1 MKFILVSWLIRLLPD
16 SRAFGLKN
24 KLWNIAGFRVASDC
38 RLFSSVRISKQIQLS
53 IGSDTFI
60 GHDTIILGGASK
72 VSIGSKCDISSR
84 VNIITGTHE
93 INVTGD
99 RMAGKGLSKDIIIG
113 NGVWIGV
120 GATILAGV
128 EIGDMALIGAGSVVN
143 KNVPAYT
150 IVGGVPAKVLKRWDN
165 TIQEWISVVK
175 VR

>member
-1 MKFILVSWLIRLLPD
+1 MKYILVSWLIRLLPD
-16 SRAFGLKN
+16 SRAFRLKN
-24 KLWNIAGFRVASDC
+24 QLWNMAGFKVAADC
-38 RLFSSVRISKQIQLS
+38 RLFSSVRISRQVQLS

-60 GHDTIILGGASK
+60 GHDTIILGGPSK
-72 VSIGSKCDISSR
+72 VSIGRNCDISSR

-93 INVTGD
+93 INVTGN
-99 RMAGKGLSKDIIIG
+99 RMAGKGFSEDITIG

-143 KNVPAYT
+143 RNIPPYT
-150 IVGGVPAKVLKRWDN
+150 IVGGVPAKVLKYWDRN
-165 TIQEWISVVK
+165 TQEWVNGMQ